1 MKSASFIIPLILVCT
16 AGYFYFDDPVLKI
29 YSALVCFTAYIG
41 FAVGLRIGSSTVKGQ
56 EQEREQNQKLE
67 ITEKVISEIAR
78 LALFPAA
85 QELGSQIKESM
96 KLTIPEF
103 EEASNKI
110 FIQRM
115 EQFKEI
121 VLAISMSEKQAEKIL
136 IELSEESTKSSKN

>member
-1 MKSASFIIPLILVCT
+1 MKSGAFIIPLIAVCT

-41 FAVGLRIGSSTVKGQ
+41 FAVGLRIGSSTVTEK
-56 EQEREQNQKLE
+56 EKEQNQKLE

-121 VLAISMSEKQAEKIL
+121 VIAISMSEKQAEKIL

>member
-1 MKSASFIIPLILVCT
+1 MKPASFIIPLIAVCT

-29 YSALVCFTAYIG
+29 YSALVCFTSYIG
-41 FAVGLRIGSSTVKGQ
+41 FAIGLRMGSTTMAEK
-56 EQEREQNQKLE
+56 EQEQNQKLE

-103 EEASNKI
+103 EAASNKI

>member
-1 MKSASFIIPLILVCT
+1 MKPASFIIPLIAVCT

-29 YSALVCFTAYIG
+29 YSALVCLTSYIG
-41 FAVGLRIGSSTVKGQ
+41 FAVGLRMGSSTVKGQ
-56 EQEREQNQKLE
+56 EQEQNQKLE

-103 EEASNKI
+103 EAASNKI

>member
-1 MKSASFIIPLILVCT
+1 MKPASFIIPLIAVCT

-29 YSALVCFTAYIG
+29 YSALVCLTSYFG

-56 EQEREQNQKLE
+56 EQEQNQKLE

-103 EEASNKI
+103 EAASNKI

>member
-1 MKSASFIIPLILVCT
+1 MKPASFIIPLIAVCT

-29 YSALVCFTAYIG
+29 YSALVCLTSYIG
-41 FAVGLRIGSSTVKGQ
+41 FAVGLRMGSTTVKGQ
-56 EQEREQNQKLE
+56 EQEQNQKLE

-103 EEASNKI
+103 EAASNKI

>member
-1 MKSASFIIPLILVCT
+1 MKPASFIIPLIAVCT

-29 YSALVCFTAYIG
+29 YSALVCLTSYIG
-41 FAVGLRIGSSTVKGQ
+41 FAVGLRMGSSTVKGQ
-56 EQEREQNQKLE
+56 EQEQNQKLE

-78 LALFPAA
+78 LALYPAA

-103 EEASNKI
+103 EVASNKI

>member
-1 MKSASFIIPLILVCT
+1 MKPASFIIPLIAVCT
-16 AGYFYFDDPVLKI
+16 AGYFYFDDEVLKI
-29 YSALVCFTAYIG
+29 YSAFVCLTSYFG
-41 FAVGLRIGSSTVKGQ
+41 FAIGLRMGSSTVKGQ
-56 EQEREQNQKLE
+56 EQEQNQKLE

-103 EEASNKI
+103 EAASNKI

>member
-1 MKSASFIIPLILVCT
+1 MKPASFIIPLIAVCT

-29 YSALVCFTAYIG
+29 YSALVCLTSYIG
-41 FAVGLRIGSSTVKGQ
+41 FAVGLRIGSSTVTEK
-56 EQEREQNQKLE
+56 EQEQNQKLE

-103 EEASNKI
+103 EAASNKI

>member
-1 MKSASFIIPLILVCT
+1 MKPASFIIPLIAVCT

-29 YSALVCFTAYIG
+29 YSALVCLTSYFG
-41 FAVGLRIGSSTVKGQ
+41 FAIGLRMGSTTMTEK
-56 EQEREQNQKLE
+56 EQEQNQKLE

-103 EEASNKI
+103 EAASNKI